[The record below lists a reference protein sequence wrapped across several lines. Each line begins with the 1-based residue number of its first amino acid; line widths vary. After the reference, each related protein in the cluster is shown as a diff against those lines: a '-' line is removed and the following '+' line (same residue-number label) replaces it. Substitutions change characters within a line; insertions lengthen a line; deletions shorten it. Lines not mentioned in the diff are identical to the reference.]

1 MPTLPATTV
10 DFFLAGLEA
19 FMVRSGQGM
28 HWGVT
33 QLWLAGRPDAA
44 ALQSAWEQMHAQQPL
59 LGARL
64 RRQWRGWRLAWET
77 SGPIP
82 APPIIWHPPQPLPPD
97 DGVLQERLQGRT
109 PAGGL
114 TSPLLLEV
122 FPWGDGGAHR
132 VLLTWRHALMDG
144 TGVNL
149 LLTRLAGGGGGDA
162 GPPPVVVPPR
172 EGLGRLFKKAR
183 PLLRRMHTM
192 TLDGCLSAWSKGAPQ
207 AGAPAFR
214 LIELTLE
221 QSHAAVM
228 RLRETCGD
236 FMQMPFYAAIAA
248 RALRRLHER
257 RGWHSPVLHLHLP
270 CQVRGRSREHL
281 FGNHMG
287 ALPLF
292 LDAGALGTPD
302 QAIKH
307 VLEQYREALKQGMA
321 QASEA
326 LMALSTH
333 LPVTWFMP
341 VVRWTNRGQIC
352 SLFHSH
358 TGTFLAGCTTFAGAA
373 VQNVVT
379 IPSVST
385 PPGLGIFFS
394 DFAGRI
400 TVTLAWRE
408 GGVTAAEEK
417 LLCGQ
422 ILTDLTGAS
431 AA

>member
-19 FMVRSGQGM
+19 FMVRSGQGL

-33 QLWLAGRPDAA
+33 QLRLAGRPDAV
-44 ALQSAWEQMHAQQPL
+44 ALASAWEKLHAQQPM

-64 RRQWRGWRLAWET
+64 QRQWRGWRLVWAT
-77 SGPIP
+77 DGPIL
-82 APPIIWHPPQPLPPD
+82 APPIVWHPLQAAPPD
-97 DGVLQERLQGRT
+97 DVILRERLQGKT
-109 PAGGL
+109 VAGGL

-122 FPWGDGGAHR
+122 FPCGESGEHV

-149 LLTRLAGGGGGDA
+149 LLSKLASGGAEVGSL
-162 GPPPVVVPPR
+162 PPVVVRQR
-172 EGLGRLFKKAR
+172 EGLGRIFKRAQ
-183 PLLRRMHTM
+183 PLQRRLHAM
-192 TLDGCLSAWSKGAPQ
+192 TRTGCLSAWAKGMPEP
-207 AGAPAFR
+207 GFPAFR
-214 LIELTLE
+214 LIELTLAE
-221 QSHAAVM
+221 SQAAAA

-248 RALRRLHER
+248 RALRRLHELR
-257 RGWHSPVLHLHLP
+257 DWSSPVIHLHLP
-270 CQVRGRSREHL
+270 CQLRGRSREQI

-292 LDAGALGTPD
+292 LDAEALGTLD
-302 QAIKH
+302 LATAH
-307 VLEQYREALKQGMA
+307 VLECYKEALKQGMQ

-326 LMALSTH
+326 LMSLSAH
-333 LPVTWFMP
+333 VPVAWFVP
-341 VVRWTNRGQIC
+341 AVRRTNRGQIC

-358 TGTFLAGCTTFAGAA
+358 TGTFLAGQGTFGGAT
-373 VQNVVT
+373 VQNVCT

-394 DFAGRI
+394 DCGGRI
-400 TVTLAWRE
+400 TVTLSWRE
-408 GGVTAAEEK
+408 GGVTAVEVDQLYA
-417 LLCGQ
+417 Q
-422 ILTDLTGAS
+422 ILADLTAVS
-431 AA
+431 I

>member
-10 DFFLAGLEA
+10 DFFLAGLES
-19 FMVRSGQGM
+19 FMVRSGQGL

-44 ALQSAWEQMHAQQPL
+44 VLQRAWEQVHAQHPL

-82 APPIIWHPPQPLPPD
+82 APPIIWHSPQSQPPD
-97 DGVLQERLQGRT
+97 ERALQERMQGRT

-114 TSPLLLEV
+114 ASPLLLEV
-122 FPWGDGGAHR
+122 FPCGDGDEHR

-149 LLTRLAGGGGGDA
+149 LLTKLAGGGASDA
-162 GPPPVVVPPR
+162 GPPSAVMPPR
-172 EGLGRLFKKAR
+172 EGLGRLYKKAG
-183 PLLRRMHTM
+183 PLMRRLHAM
-192 TLDGCLSAWSKGAPQ
+192 TRDGCLSAWVKGAPQ
-207 AGAPAFR
+207 PGAPAFR
-214 LIELTLE
+214 LIELSLE
-221 QSHAAVM
+221 QSRAAAA

-257 RGWHSPVLHLHLP
+257 RDWRSPVIHLHLP
-270 CQVRGRSREHL
+270 CQSRGRGREQI

-292 LDAGALGTPD
+292 LDAGALGTPEL
-302 QAIKH
+302 AIQH

-326 LMALSTH
+326 LMTLSAQ
-333 LPVTWFMP
+333 LPVAWFVP
-341 VVRWTNRGQIC
+341 AVRWTNRGQIC

-358 TGTFLAGCTTFAGAA
+358 TGTFLAGCPTFARAA

-379 IPSVST
+379 IPSVSA

-394 DFAGRI
+394 DFAGRV
-400 TVTLAWRE
+400 TVTLSWRE
-408 GGVTAAEEK
+408 GGMSAAELEM
-417 LLCGQ
+417 LCGQ
-422 ILTDLTGAS
+422 ILADLTGAT